1 MAELQLRFFIRLKAI
16 ELYFLVHGAIY
27 HVRSTCSVDV

>member
-1 MAELQLRFFIRLKAI
+1 MAELQLCFFIRLKAI

-27 HVRSTCSVDV
+27 HVRARCSVDV